1 MSAMT
6 DAPINPKLERML
18 GAYMKIRDAR
28 GELKRTFEEKD
39 GELKRKHALIEAG
52 LMKMMQESGSENLT
66 VRGIGMAYLTTKTFT
81 KGKDWDAL
89 WKYIEES
96 GNLDLLQRRLSSRA
110 VQEYMD
116 ANEGELPPGV
126 DVSQERAVVVR
137 TA

>member
-1 MSAMT
+1 MSEA
-6 DAPINPKLERML
+6 APTNPQLARML

-28 GELKRTFEEKD
+28 STIKRKYEEAD
-39 GELKRKHALIEAG
+39 GEFKRKMNLIEAG

-66 VRGIGMAYLTTKTFT
+66 VKGTGMAYLTTKTFT

-116 ANEGELPPGV
+116 ANEGELPPGI

>member
-1 MSAMT
+1 MAEVET
-6 DAPINPKLERML
+6 NPKLERML
-18 GAYMKIRDAR
+18 GAYMAIRN
-28 GELKRTFEEKD
+28 KRSEIKRAFEEED
-39 GELKRKHALIEAG
+39 GDLKKKHALIEAA
-52 LMKMMQESGSENLT
+52 LLKMMQETGSENLT
-66 VRGIGMAYLTTKTFT
+66 VKGTGMAYLTTKTFT